1 MADEE
6 WVRVEAGDGIAI
18 LTLNDPATRNAISG
32 QAMIDALVEAL
43 QRADADPSVRCLILT
58 GAGESFC
65 SGGNIKDMANR
76 QGMFSGSPETL
87 ARRYREGIQRIPRT
101 FASLRKPVI
110 AAVNGAAFGAG
121 CDLAMMCDLRIASD
135 QARFAE
141 NFVRL
146 GLVPGDG
153 GAWFLPRVIGQARAS
168 EMALTGAPVDAD
180 IALQWGMVSRV
191 VPAAE
196 LAGAA
201 RALAGQIAA
210 NPPWAVEMTRQLLR
224 DAQSTEL
231 PSFLERTAVIQGLAH
246 HTEDHHEAVRA
257 LLEKRQPRFDRPGS
271 ESDEDAEIQS

>member
-1 MADEE
+1 MADED
-6 WVRVEAGDGIAI
+6 WVRVETGDGIAT

-32 QAMIDALVEAL
+32 QAMIDALVHAL

-76 QGMFSGSPETL
+76 EGMFAGSPEML
-87 ARRYREGIQRIPRT
+87 ARRYREGIQRIPRA
-101 FASLRKPVI
+101 FSSLRKPVV

-121 CDLAMMCDLRIASD
+121 CDLAMMCDLRVASD

-168 EMALTGAPVDAD
+168 EMALTGEPVDAD
-180 IALQWGMVSRV
+180 TALRWGMVSRLV
-191 VPAAE
+191 AAQDLQETARE
-196 LAGAA
+196 LAGRVAS
-201 RALAGQIAA
+201 

-224 DAQSTEL
+224 DAPDTDL
-231 PSFLERTAVIQGLAH
+231 TSFLERTAVIQGLAH
-246 HTEDHHEAVRA
+246 HTADHREAVSA
-257 LLEKRQPRFDRPGS
+257 LLEKRQPHFSGPDS
-271 ESDEDAEIQS
+271 EGDEDAEIQG